1 MKKVFLSLFV
11 AMLATVAVQAQQ
23 IAVVTGST
31 TKMCQTLKDAI
42 EASSDGSVIYLPGGG
57 FQIGDTVKI
66 TNQVTIMGIGHKA
79 NSENADGNT
88 VISGN
93 LFFNEGS
100 SGSAVMGCYIS
111 GNVVIGEDESS
122 VNSIHIKYCNLN
134 SVQVKNSNCWDLEVN
149 QNYIRNVSDFRGN
162 NATITNNIL
171 HSICDVNGGL
181 IANNLVLS
189 WAEYR
194 AGQYGL
200 GYSYDVYSEA
210 LIAYNTTV
218 KNNIFIK
225 NRFHGSGMIT
235 SSNMLSGTWGDE
247 CVNIGNTDWD
257 GVFVKYNGGSI
268 TPASDFHFKEAFQQY
283 SNIGIYGGTGFK
295 DDAMPPAPYIVEKE
309 IPEQTDA
316 SGKLAIKIRV
326 KASE

>member
-42 EASSDGSVIYLPGGG
+42 EASDDGSVIYLPGGG

-66 TNQVTIMGIGHKA
+66 KKQVTIIGIGHKA

-111 GNVVIGEDESS
+111 GNIYIGDDKAS
-122 VNSIHIKYCNLN
+122 VNNVLVKYCNIN
-134 SVQVKNSNCWDLEVN
+134 SILVKNNTCTGTVIN
-149 QNYIRNVSDFRGN
+149 QNYIRSQSACSYAPVEF
-162 NATITNNIL
+162 TNNVT
-171 HSICDVNGGL
+171 S
-181 IANNLVLS
+181 
-189 WAEYR
+189 
-194 AGQYGL
+194 Q
-200 GYSYDVYSEA
+200 
-210 LIAYNTTV
+210 IAYIKGGIV
-218 KNNIFIK
+218 KNNIILA
-225 NRFHGSGMIT
+225 GSGSASLFEVSSSTIYNNFFNHSNT
-235 SSNMLSGTWGDE
+235 SSGGEVYNNISYGSFGDE
-247 CVNIGNTDWD
+247 YIDISKIELKTL
-257 GVFVKYNGGSI
+257 FQKYNDGRIS
-268 TPASDFHFKEAFQQY
+268 PASDFHFTDDYKQY
-283 SNIGIYGGTGFK
+283 SDIGIYGGTGFS
-295 DDAMPPAPYIVEKE
+295 DSGMAPVPFIMAKN
-309 IPEQTDA
+309 IPDQTDA
-316 SGKLAIKIRV
+316 EGKLNIKIRV

>member
-42 EASSDGSVIYLPGGG
+42 EASDDGSVIYLPGGG

-66 TNQVTIMGIGHKA
+66 TKQVTIMGIGHKA

-111 GNVVIGEDESS
+111 GTINIGDDGKAVNNIVVR
-122 VNSIHIKYCNLN
+122 YCNLN
-134 SVQVKNSNCWDLEVN
+134 AFVVKSKICTGTIIN
-149 QNYIRNVSDFRGN
+149 QNYIRGSSSGN
-162 NATITNNIL
+162 GSAVEVTNNIFY
-171 HSICDVNGGL
+171 SIKDISGG
-181 IANNLVLS
+181 IIRNNLSPSDTDHGNL
-189 WAEYR
+189 
-194 AGQYGL
+194 
-200 GYSYDVYSEA
+200 
-210 LIAYNTTV
+210 
-218 KNNIFIK
+218 NN
-225 NRFHGSGMIT
+225 IT
-235 SSNMLSGTWGDE
+235 SSTIADNVIIDGIINCSGSVGSNNLKYTNN
-247 CVNIGNTDWD
+247 NIGDDQINVSSETWKKL
-257 GVFVKYNGGSI
+257 FVKDVGIS
-268 TPASDFHFKEAFQQY
+268 PASDFHFTDDYKQY
-283 SNIGIYGGTGFK
+283 SDIGIYGGTGFS
-295 DDAMPPAPYIVEKE
+295 DSGMAPVPFIVAKN

-316 SGKLAIKIRV
+316 EGKLNIKIRV